1 MPWYPTLSNTLP
13 KHPTLY
19 LASSRFYLVFIADDN
34 TRPLQLPFHHKKP
47 KLHEVTEAEET
58 EEFSL
63 LADVFAPQF
72 DKRVPEN
79 TARLG
84 KRVHLTSADKKKV
97 NKASIGLPD
106 PSTLKLLTYDTRP
119 FILKHTIPLEE
130 FRKKYSRQLIN
141 TRINPELDT
150 IFEDRQLKVHSTPA
164 VQQRTS
170 LGSIPDQ
177 QPFAALP
184 ELAPGPSEYLHNR
197 QTPKDLAPSVT
208 VDSLINT
215 GIKPEIGT
223 IFEELEVHSAP
234 AVQQRTSL
242 GGTTLLSIP
251 DQQTFAA
258 LPNLAPGPSEYLQN
272 RQTSKDLASSVTVD
286 SRPTNVKPETFVKV
300 NTWLDQINVPTGA
313 EPESPTSFS
322 DLVHDEEVWDL
333 IERIVRQRKSPLRQM
348 PNTMSTET
356 TNTSIRGS
364 DGSRPSVNYPRPSES
379 NSRTVTNTIKDYP
392 GTLARRPKNMP
403 SGSQLPSCWNDEMD
417 EFICHMEGQCEFST
431 KSIVR
436 ALKHRF
442 AQLREVSPRFLSP
455 KLLWIKLLW
464 IKLLWIKLLWIK
476 LTLHLA
482 CAPGRGHP
490 ASHRHPWQSG

>member
-1 MPWYPTLSNTLP
+1 M
-13 KHPTLY
+13 
-19 LASSRFYLVFIADDN
+19 
-34 TRPLQLPFHHKKP
+34 
-47 KLHEVTEAEET
+47 
-58 EEFSL
+58 

-84 KRVHLTSADKKKV
+84 KRVHLISADKKKV

-106 PSTLKLLTYDTRP
+106 PRTLKLFTYNTRP
-119 FILKHTIPLEE
+119 FILKDTIPLEE
-130 FRKKYSRQLIN
+130 YREKYPRQ
-141 TRINPELDT
+141 
-150 IFEDRQLKVHSTPA
+150 
-164 VQQRTS
+164 
-170 LGSIPDQ
+170 
-177 QPFAALP
+177 
-184 ELAPGPSEYLHNR
+184 
-197 QTPKDLAPSVT
+197 
-208 VDSLINT
+208 LINT
-215 GIKPEIGT
+215 GIKPKLDT
-223 IFEELEVHSAP
+223 IFEESEVHSAP
-234 AVQQRTSL
+234 AVRQRTSL

-286 SRPTNVKPETFVKV
+286 SRLTNVKPETFVKV

-313 EPESPTSFS
+313 EPEFSNSFS

-392 GTLARRPKNMP
+392 GTSARRPKNMP

-417 EFICHMEGQCEFST
+417 EFICHMEAQCEFST

-442 AQLREVSPRFLSP
+442 AQLREVSPRFLSS
-455 KLLWIKLLW
+455 
-464 IKLLWIKLLWIK
+464 
-476 LTLHLA
+476 
-482 CAPGRGHP
+482 CE
-490 ASHRHPWQSG
+490 SS